1 MNRRNILIL
10 AAAAIGL
17 QGCNALSSGLP
28 DYGTVPAFTLTS
40 SDGKSFGSEKLSGQV
55 WVADFFFTS
64 CNGPCPRMSVQMRK
78 LQDETRSLENVRLV
92 SFTIDPKND
101 TPEVLAN
108 YAKRYKADP
117 ARWYFLTGKPED
129 LRTLSYD
136 TFHLSEVGGALE
148 HSSRF
153 ALVDR
158 KGRIRGF
165 YETTDTNALQ
175 QLVEDISKVRK
186 ELL

>member
-1 MNRRNILIL
+1 MNRRKILVAVL
-10 AAAAIGL
+10 AVGL
-17 QGCNALSSGLP
+17 AGCNVLTSGLP
-28 DYGTVPAFTLTS
+28 DFGTVPAFALTS
-40 SDGKSFGSEKLSGQV
+40 MDGNRFGSESLAGQV

-78 LQDETRSLENVRLV
+78 IQEATKDLDDVRLV

-101 TPEVLAN
+101 SPEVLAA

-117 ARWYFLTGKPED
+117 DRWYFLTGKPED
-129 LRTLSYD
+129 LRVLSYD

-165 YETTDTNALQ
+165 YETTDTNALD
-175 QLVEDISKVRK
+175 QLVEDIAKVRK